1 MRIKRIIVQT
11 FGKIVRERIL
21 RHAIRVFGKESQ
33 CRMMIEEMSELTKA
47 LCKLP
52 RGGPVENVLE
62 EMADVQI
69 MLDQMR
75 LIFGS
80 TKAMEMMKLG
90 RLARRIQ
97 TMERKEIKDDN
108 QPYRETTF
116 VKGLDSVY
124 QTGRKDVCTKPD
136 AALADAGIHKEW
148 ENQLLG

>member
-1 MRIKRIIVQT
+1 MRIKRITVQAS
-11 FGKIVRERIL
+11 GKIVRERIL

-69 MLDQMR
+69 MLDQMK
-75 LIFGS
+75 LLFGD
-80 TKAMEMMKLG
+80 TAEMEAVKLG

-97 TMERKEIKDDN
+97 IDEKHWNDFMKT
-108 QPYRETTF
+108 Y
-116 VKGLDSVY
+116 
-124 QTGRKDVCTKPD
+124 GRK
-136 AALADAGIHKEW
+136 
-148 ENQLLG
+148 